1 MGTEL
6 RRIQVSLPDSL
17 QEALAELAHVQERPI
32 SKVMVSLLVE
42 MEPQIRDLTKYARC
56 VKMGKMDEAKQALA
70 HLFGNS
76 LAELL
81 IEEKNAKERKS

>member
-1 MGTEL
+1 MGTQL

-17 QEALAELAHVQERPI
+17 AEALVELADVQERPI
-32 SKVMVSLLVE
+32 SKAIVSLLVE

-56 VKMGKMDEAKQALA
+56 IKTGKMDEAKQALA
-70 HLFGNS
+70 HLFGNN

-81 IEEKNAKERKS
+81 LEEKKARESKS

>member
-17 QEALAELAHVQERPI
+17 EEALAELADAQERPI
-32 SKVMVSLLVE
+32 SKVMVSLLAE
-42 MEPQIRDLTKYARC
+42 MEPQIRDLAKYARC

-76 LAELL
+76 MAELL
-81 IEEKNAKERKS
+81 TEERNAKRNKS